1 MWSEATREE
10 AAEAKKWKV
19 LSVEQGKHSLTTQ
32 DGELSGLS
40 QSTVSSALLQMNKSY
55 YDSPEHLVWK

>member
-10 AAEAKKWKV
+10 ATKAKKWKV
-19 LSVEQGKHSLTTQ
+19 LLVEHGKHSLTTQ

-40 QSTVSSALLQMNKSY
+40 QPTVSSALLQMNKSY
-55 YDSPEHLVWK
+55 CDSPEHLVWN